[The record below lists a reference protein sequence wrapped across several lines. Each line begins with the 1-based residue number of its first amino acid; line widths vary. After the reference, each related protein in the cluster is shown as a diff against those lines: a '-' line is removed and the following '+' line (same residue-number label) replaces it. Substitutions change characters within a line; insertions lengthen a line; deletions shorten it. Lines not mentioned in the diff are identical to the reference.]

1 MTNDSRRPYEP
12 YNIDNDKNI
21 IIAVLE
27 CYFNGESVKH
37 NGLGNLGEKEAAKIL
52 NHLRMD
58 DYCKK
63 HNINFDDLTD
73 EDYENKYF
81 EELDEERGDY

>member
-1 MTNDSRRPYEP
+1 
-12 YNIDNDKNI
+12 
-21 IIAVLE
+21 
-27 CYFNGESVKH
+27 
-37 NGLGNLGEKEAAKIL
+37 
-52 NHLRMD
+52 MD

-73 EDYENKYF
+73 EDYEAKYF